1 MQFDRYRRLT
11 LALAMT
17 TLAACQDSA
26 DEDEDTTGE
35 TTDGGETTN
44 EDETTA
50 GESNGT
56 ETSTTSTSG
65 DGDESAVDG
74 DGDVGDGDGDGVG
87 DGDGDGDGDGSGA
100 DLPDSLVASID
111 GLCVTVAACGLD
123 DEASCTTF
131 LNDTAPFFG
140 ASCYAAFEDL
150 FVCMEALEC
159 DELEVFWTALTNDT
173 PPTGPKACSA
183 EVEAT
188 LAC

>member
-1 MQFDRYRRLT
+1 MVQTVGTASDLGQEMAAE
-11 LALAMT
+11 ALAG
-17 TLAACQDSA
+17 LASD
-26 DEDEDTTGE
+26 
-35 TTDGGETTN
+35 N
-44 EDETTA
+44 
-50 GESNGT
+50 ESNQKDIA
-56 ETSTTSTSG
+56 EILIKLLR
-65 DGDESAVDG
+65 ESSPTGVEREKAARAVSRFAFC
-74 DGDVGDGDGDGVG
+74 

-131 LNDTAPFFG
+131 LNDTAPLFG

-173 PPTGPKACSA
+173 PPTWPKACSA